1 MAKKV
6 RARVAPKT
14 APIAPVAS
22 IIPQAAWFHVFGMG
36 LLILC
41 AVLIA
46 YLPVVNGG
54 FLWDDNAHVTRPELQ
69 SWHGLWRIWFDVG
82 ATQQY
87 YPLLHSAFWAEHQ
100 LWGDN
105 VTGYHV
111 LNLFFHAMAAWIV
124 FLIVRRL
131 SLPGAWFAA
140 LAFALHPVCVEA
152 AAWISE
158 QKSTL
163 SAMFYLASMLV
174 YLGFDR
180 TRRPGRY
187 ALALGFFLLALLTK
201 TVTATLPA
209 ALLVVLWWQR
219 GKIELKRDVLPLL
232 PWFGL
237 GISAGLFTAW
247 VEQRYVGAQGAHFAL
262 TSVQRILIA
271 GRAIWFYLSKL
282 ILPVNLTFNYAHWK
296 INASQLWQYVFPSG
310 VIALSAALA
319 FRVRKNRGP
328 LAAFLLF
335 TGTLFPALGFFNVF
349 PFIYSYVAD
358 HFVYLASLGFLVPSA
373 IAVTVWAERFL
384 PDLRLRTALGVT
396 LLAVLA
402 VLTWRQAGMYQDA
415 ETLYRETIL
424 RNPSSALAHNNLG
437 LILVDRPG
445 GLEEAINEYEDALT
459 ADAGMAEIHNNL
471 GIALSRV
478 SGRLPDA
485 IVQYQDALQLD
496 PTLATAHND
505 LGLALSQIP
514 GRSAEAIEQYR
525 AALRLDPAFAEVHHN
540 LGLVLSQTPNRLP
553 EAVAEYRE
561 ALRINPNLMEVHN
574 NLAIALTQM
583 PGGLPDAIAEYEA
596 ALRINPDAVNV
607 RNNLGL
613 ALEQVPGRL
622 PEAIDE
628 FEAGLRV
635 APDSPDLHL
644 NLGMALLQIP
654 NRRAE
659 AVEQLEAALHLRPDL
674 QSAREILAQL
684 QSGKK
689 NH

>member
-1 MAKKV
+1 MPKAGPSV
-6 RARVAPKT
+6 SAAPADAISPLFRVL
-14 APIAPVAS
+14 
-22 IIPQAAWFHVFGMG
+22 GMG
-36 LLILC
+36 LVLIC
-41 AVLIA
+41 AVLIVYSPA
-46 YLPVVNGG
+46 INGG
-54 FLWDDNAHVTRPELQ
+54 MLWDDNAHVTRPELQ

-87 YPLLHSAFWAEHQ
+87 YPLLHSAFWVEHQ
-100 LWGDN
+100 LWGDD

-111 LNLFFHAMAAWIV
+111 VNLLFHAFAAWMV

-140 LAFALHPVCVEA
+140 SVFALHPVCVEA

-163 SAMFYLASMLV
+163 SAAFYLASMLV
-174 YLGFDR
+174 YLSFDR
-180 TRRPGRY
+180 TRRPSRY
-187 ALALGFFLLALLTK
+187 AFALVLFLLALLTK

-209 ALLVVLWWQR
+209 ALLVILWWQR
-219 GKIELKRDVLPLL
+219 GKLELKRDALPLV
-232 PWFGL
+232 PWFAA

-247 VEQRYVGAQGAHFAL
+247 VERRYVGAQGAHFAL
-262 TSVQRILIA
+262 TPIQRVLIA

-282 ILPVNLTFNYAHWK
+282 IAPVNLTFNYPHWK
-296 INASQLWQYVFPSG
+296 IDANQIWQYLFPLG
-310 VIALSAALA
+310 VIALAAGLVLIA
-319 FRVRKNRGP
+319 RKNRGP

-358 HFVYLASLGFLVPSA
+358 HFVYLASVGFLVPSA
-373 IAVTVWAERFL
+373 IALTVLSERLL
-384 PDLRLRTALGVT
+384 PDLRWRAGVGIALLT
-396 LLAVLA
+396 VLA

-415 ETLYRETIL
+415 ETLYRETIS
-424 RNPSSALAHNNLG
+424 RNPSSVLAHNNLG

-445 GLEEAINEYEDALT
+445 GLSDAIDEYEAAIS
-459 ADAGMAEIHNNL
+459 ADDSMAEIHNNL

-478 SGRLPDA
+478 PGRLPDA
-485 IVQYQDALQLD
+485 IAQYQKALHLD

-514 GRSAEAIEQYR
+514 GRDAEAIEQYR
-525 AALRLDPAFAEVHHN
+525 AALRINPDFPEVHHN
-540 LGLVLSQTPNRLP
+540 LGLVLSRIPAKLP
-553 EAVAEYRE
+553 EAIAEYKE

-574 NLAIALTQM
+574 NLAIAFTQV
-583 PGGLPDAIAEYEA
+583 PGRLPDAIAEYEA

-613 ALEQVPGRL
+613 ALAQVPGRL

-635 APDSPDLHL
+635 APDSPDLHM
-644 NLGMALLQIP
+644 NLGMALLQVP
-654 NRRAE
+654 SRRSE
-659 AVEQLEAALHLRPDL
+659 AAQQLEAALQLRPDL
-674 QSAREILAQL
+674 KSVREILAQL
-684 QSGKK
+684 HSGK
-689 NH
+689 

>member
-1 MAKKV
+1 MAKKTKT
-6 RARVAPKT
+6 RVAPK
-14 APIAPVAS
+14 AVSSAS
-22 IIPQAAWFHVFGMG
+22 ATPGAADSQLFRVVGMG
-36 LLILC
+36 LVLLC
-41 AVLIA
+41 AVLIVYSPA
-46 YLPVVNGG
+46 INGG
-54 FLWDDNAHVTRPELQ
+54 MLWDDNAHVTRPELQ

-87 YPLLHSAFWAEHQ
+87 YPLLHSAFWVEHQ
-100 LWGDN
+100 LWGDD

-111 LNLFFHAMAAWIV
+111 VNLLFHAFAAWMV

-140 LAFALHPVCVEA
+140 SVFALHPVCVEA

-163 SAMFYLASMLV
+163 SAAFYLASMLV

-180 TRRPGRY
+180 TRRPSRY
-187 ALALGFFLLALLTK
+187 AFALVLFLLALLTK

-209 ALLVVLWWQR
+209 ALLVILWWQR
-219 GKIELKRDVLPLL
+219 GKLELKRDVLPLVA
-232 PWFGL
+232 WFAA

-247 VEQRYVGAQGAHFAL
+247 VERRYVGAQGAHFAL
-262 TSVQRILIA
+262 TPVQRVLIA

-282 ILPVNLTFNYAHWK
+282 IAPIDLTFNYRHWK
-296 INASQLWQYVFPSG
+296 IDASQIWQYLFPLG
-310 VIALSAALA
+310 VVALA
-319 FRVRKNRGP
+319 AGLVLLVRKNRGP

-335 TGTLFPALGFFNVF
+335 TGTLFPALGFLNVF

-373 IAVTVWAERFL
+373 IALTVLAQRFL
-384 PDLRLRTALGVT
+384 PDLRWRAGAGIA

-402 VLTWRQAGMYQDA
+402 ALTWRQAGMYQDA
-415 ETLYRETIL
+415 ETLYRETIS
-424 RNPSSALAHNNLG
+424 RNPTSALAHNNLG

-445 GLEEAINEYEDALT
+445 GLSDAIDEYEAAIG
-459 ADAGMAEIHNNL
+459 ADDSMAEIHNNL

-478 SGRLPDA
+478 PGRLPDA
-485 IVQYQDALQLD
+485 ITQYEVALQLD

-505 LGLALSQIP
+505 LGLALSQVP
-514 GRSAEAIEQYR
+514 GRDAEAIAQYR
-525 AALRLDPAFAEVHHN
+525 EALRFNPDFPEVHHN
-540 LGLVLSQTPNRLP
+540 LGLVLSRTPAKLP
-553 EAVAEYRE
+553 EAISEYKE

-574 NLAIALTQM
+574 NLAIAFTQV

-596 ALRINPDAVNV
+596 ALRLNPDAVNV

-613 ALEQVPGRL
+613 ALAQVPGRL

-635 APDSPDLHL
+635 APDSPDLHM

-654 NRRAE
+654 SRRSE
-659 AVEQLEAALHLRPDL
+659 AAQQLEAALHLRPDL
-674 QSAREILAQL
+674 QSVREILAEL
-684 QSGKK
+684 HK
-689 NH
+689 N

>member
-1 MAKKV
+1 MAKKTKI
-6 RARVAPKT
+6 RVEPKAWASASAAP
-14 APIAPVAS
+14 
-22 IIPQAAWFHVFGMG
+22 AAADSPLFRILGMG
-36 LLILC
+36 LVLLC
-41 AVLIA
+41 AVFIVCSPA
-46 YLPVVNGG
+46 VNGG
-54 FLWDDNAHVTRPELQ
+54 MLWDDNAHVTRPELQ

-87 YPLLHSAFWAEHQ
+87 YPLLHSAFWVEHQ
-100 LWGDN
+100 LWGDD

-111 LNLFFHAMAAWIV
+111 VNLLFHAFAAWMV

-140 LAFALHPVCVEA
+140 SVFALHPVCVEA

-163 SAMFYLASMLV
+163 SAAFYLASMLV
-174 YLGFDR
+174 YIGFDR
-180 TRRPGRY
+180 TRRPSRY
-187 ALALGFFLLALLTK
+187 VFALVLFVLALLTK

-209 ALLVVLWWQR
+209 ALLVILWWER
-219 GKIELKRDVLPLL
+219 GKLELKRDVLPLM
-232 PWFGL
+232 PWFAA

-247 VEQRYVGAQGAHFAL
+247 VERRYVGAQGAHFVL
-262 TSVQRILIA
+262 TPVQRVLIA

-282 ILPVNLTFNYAHWK
+282 IAPIDLTFNYPHWK
-296 INASQLWQYVFPSG
+296 IDAAQIWQYLFPLG
-310 VIALSAALA
+310 VLALA
-319 FRVRKNRGP
+319 AGLVLLVRKNRGP

-373 IAVTVWAERFL
+373 IALTVLAQRFL
-384 PDLRLRTALGVT
+384 PDLRWRAGAGVAI
-396 LLAVLA
+396 LAVLA
-402 VLTWRQAGMYQDA
+402 ALTWRQAGMYQDA
-415 ETLYRETIL
+415 ETLYRETIS
-424 RNPSSALAHNNLG
+424 RNPASALAHNNLG
-437 LILVDRPG
+437 LILIDRPG
-445 GLEEAINEYEDALT
+445 GLSDAINEYEAAIS
-459 ADAGMAEIHNNL
+459 ADDGMAEIHNNL

-478 SGRLPDA
+478 PGRLPDA
-485 IVQYQDALQLD
+485 ITQYQEALQLD

-514 GRSAEAIEQYR
+514 GRDAEAIEQYQ
-525 AALRLDPAFAEVHHN
+525 AALQLNPDFPEVHHN
-540 LGLVLSQTPNRLP
+540 LGLVLSRTPAKLP
-553 EAVAEYRE
+553 EAIAEYKE

-574 NLAIALTQM
+574 NLAIAFTQI

-596 ALRINPDAVNV
+596 ALRLNPDAVNV
-607 RNNLGL
+607 HNNLGL
-613 ALEQVPGRL
+613 ALAQVPGRL

-635 APDSPDLHL
+635 APDSPDLHM

-654 NRRAE
+654 SRRSE
-659 AVEQLEAALHLRPDL
+659 AAQQLEAALQLRPDL
-674 QSAREILAQL
+674 QSVREILAQL
-684 QSGKK
+684 QSGK
-689 NH
+689 